1 MNVITALF
9 TLGYLFIGVILLAL
23 LGLLN
28 AMCLRLAIA
37 ILKCPKIDFLNSYI
51 IVTVSSFTSIMFFL
65 STQAISLFGR
75 SYLEV
80 RAGNRGVF
88 YQDISSL
95 YLVCCLVLSLLA
107 SAIFLRRLR
116 PHSDSSQLS
125 FSDAFGLIAFYK
137 AISYFVI
144 GVLGMILYAII
155 IGFVTLFWGY

>member
-1 MNVITALF
+1 MNVIVALSSI
-9 TLGYLFIGVILLAL
+9 GYLIIGVILLAL

-65 STQAISLFGR
+65 STQGLSQLGRASLEGIAGGR
-75 SYLEV
+75 GS
-80 RAGNRGVF
+80 F

-95 YLVCCLVLSLLA
+95 YLVYCLVFSLLV
-107 SAIFLRRLR
+107 STIFLRRLR
-116 PHSDSSQLS
+116 PNTDSSNLS
-125 FSDAFGLIAFYK
+125 FSDAFGLIALYQ

-144 GVLGMILYAII
+144 GVLGMILFAII
-155 IGFVTLFWGY
+155 IGFVTMFWGY